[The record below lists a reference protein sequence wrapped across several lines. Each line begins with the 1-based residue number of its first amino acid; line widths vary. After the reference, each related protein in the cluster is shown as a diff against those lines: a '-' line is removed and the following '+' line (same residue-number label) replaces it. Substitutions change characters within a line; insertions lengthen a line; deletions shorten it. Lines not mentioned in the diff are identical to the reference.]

1 MLAGHAES
9 PGPPV
14 HPGRTGIDGIRGIE
28 LVIEEENLGVRV
40 TRRSEASW
48 QGTVPDGG
56 GRIGLGSG
64 AFEGPFSLKARV
76 ESVERATNPEELVA
90 AAEAGCFTMS
100 LANLLSEAGHPPD
113 DLSTTA
119 EVTLEQLD
127 TGFSITRIRLNT
139 VGRVQG
145 VDAEQFSRLA
155 EEAKATCPVS
165 RALAGTQITL
175 EATLEGG

>member
-28 LVIEEENLGVRV
+28 LVTEEENLGVRV

-64 AFEGPFSLKARV
+64 AFERNIDKWDPIRSVPASRQI
-76 ESVERATNPEELVA
+76 ES
-90 AAEAGCFTMS
+90 
-100 LANLLSEAGHPPD
+100 
-113 DLSTTA
+113 
-119 EVTLEQLD
+119 
-127 TGFSITRIRLNT
+127 
-139 VGRVQG
+139 
-145 VDAEQFSRLA
+145 
-155 EEAKATCPVS
+155 K
-165 RALAGTQITL
+165 
-175 EATLEGG
+175 